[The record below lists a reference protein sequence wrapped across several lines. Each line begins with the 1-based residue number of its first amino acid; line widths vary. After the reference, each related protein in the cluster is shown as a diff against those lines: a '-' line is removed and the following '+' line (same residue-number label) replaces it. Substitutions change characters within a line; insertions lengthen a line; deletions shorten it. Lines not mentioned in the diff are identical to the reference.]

1 MFNLT
6 NLYTI
11 KVYKIMLKY
20 GLDSCNHTVAD
31 STYSNHSTGEYYH
44 TFLITFC
51 IININWVFLLFIY
64 FLHFL
69 KIFII
74 NGNCKN
80 YELNKIKN

>member
-20 GLDSCNHTVAD
+20 GLDSCNHTIAD

-51 IININWVFLLFIY
+51 IININ
-64 FLHFL
+64 
-69 KIFII
+69 
-74 NGNCKN
+74 
-80 YELNKIKN
+80 